1 MGSEFKIKLNEKA
14 KKYQNDYSIPQVS
27 IEQLEGILKV
37 IDLMNE
43 RLGIDKM
50 IIRTIFFQFMI
61 EDQIRLERFHFEM
74 ENDIASTRYAT
85 KKNLE
90 NKFIEIFS
98 EIIKDKNDMAIVRQ
112 TLDQMFEWYMK
123 KYLKDK

>member
-1 MGSEFKIKLNEKA
+1 MGSQFNIKLNEKA
-14 KKYQNDYSIPQVS
+14 KKYQIDYSIPQVS

-37 IDLMNE
+37 VELMNE

-50 IIRTIFFQFMI
+50 IIRTIFFQFMV
-61 EDQIRLERFHFEM
+61 EEQMRLERYHLEM
-74 ENDIASTRYAT
+74 ENDIPSTRYAT

-90 NKFIEIFS
+90 NKFITTLTEIVA
-98 EIIKDKNDMAIVRQ
+98 DKNDMELVRQ